1 MELRIHFL
9 KHFSV
14 ECRAVISSHDHT
26 MQDWKRCKTEVVDL
40 VVYRN
45 DGNIRAMFDGTD
57 DDWSN

>member
-14 ECRAVISSHDHT
+14 ECRAVISLHDHK

>member
-1 MELRIHFL
+1 M
-9 KHFSV
+9 
-14 ECRAVISSHDHT
+14 ECRAVISSHDHK